1 MIRFIHLRTSCLELG
16 FFLIHHQIK
25 LFNRIPQRGFS
36 AQSVQLADDSENF
49 SCSIAL
55 DCNSNSHAYARMFQ
69 DCTGNGNARKLGMG
83 IHCDILKRG
92 SCLDLFAWN
101 VLLNMYVKAD
111 LLADARTL
119 FDGMRDRNTVSFVTL
134 IQGYAQSLQFDEAI
148 ELFIRLRREG
158 HELNPFVFTTI
169 LKLLVITDSTELCWR
184 IHAFLFKLGHDSNAF
199 VATALIDAY
208 SVCGHVDGAKRIFHK
223 IADKDMISWT
233 GMIACYAEN
242 DYFKEALELFS
253 QMRKFNLKQN
263 NFTFASSLKACV
275 GLPAFDLGKGIH
287 GCALKTRYEL
297 DLFVGCALLD
307 LYTKFGDIS
316 DARIVFE
323 EMPQKHVIHWSF
335 MIARY
340 AQSDRSEEA
349 WNLFFRM
356 RQALVIPNQFTF
368 ASVLQAC
375 ATMEALVLGKQT
387 HGHVLKVGLDFDIFV
402 RNALMDV
409 YAKCGMME
417 DSMKLF
423 VESPQRN
430 DVTWNTLI
438 VGYVHLEYGEEA
450 LRLFSEML
458 NDLVQPTQTTYSS
471 ILRACANLT
480 ALEPGLQIHCFIVKT
495 IFDEDTVVCNALIDM
510 YAKCGSIK
518 DARSIFDAM
527 SNRDD
532 VSWNS
537 MISGYSLHGLS
548 EDALGIYEKMRETE
562 IRPNKITFIG
572 VLSACSNR
580 GLVDQGQFYFHSM
593 AQDYGIVPCI
603 EHYTC
608 MVWLLGRSGRLDEA
622 RKLIEELPFEPSVM
636 VWRALLGACVIHHD
650 IELGRISAQ
659 KVLELE
665 PHDEAAHVL
674 LSNMYAT
681 VKKWDS
687 VIAIRKCMKRKGVK
701 KEPGLSWIESQSNV
715 HYFSAG
721 DRSHPDIRIIN
732 AMLEW
737 LNIKIRR
744 EGYVP
749 SCNVVLLDVEEDE
762 KERLLWL
769 HSERLAL
776 AYGLFITPS
785 GCPVRIIKN
794 LRICADC
801 HAAIKLISKVVQREF
816 IVRDMNRFHH
826 FEVGVCSC
834 GDYW

>member
-1 MIRFIHLRTSCLELG
+1 MIRFSCLRTPRPGLG
-16 FFLIHHQIK
+16 LFSTHHQIE
-25 LFNRIPQRGFS
+25 LFNQIVQRGFS
-36 AQSVQLADDSENF
+36 AQSVQLADDSENC
-49 SCSIAL
+49 SCSTAL
-55 DCNSNSHAYARMFQ
+55 ELNSHTYARMFQ
-69 DCTGNGNARKLGMG
+69 DCTGNDNARKWGLG
-83 IHCDILKRG
+83 IHCDVLKRG
-92 SCLDLFAWN
+92 NWLDLFARN
-101 VLLNMYVKAD
+101 VLLNLYVKEG

-119 FDGMRDRNTVSFVTL
+119 FDGMRDRNTISFVTL

-148 ELFIRLRREG
+148 ELFIRLRRED

-169 LKLLVITDSTELCWR
+169 LKLLVSAGSAELCWL
-184 IHAFLFKLGHDSNAF
+184 IHACIFKLGHDSDAF

-208 SVCGHVDGAKRIFHK
+208 SVCGLVDGAKKVFNK
-223 IADKDMISWT
+223 IAERDMISWT

-242 DYFKEALELFS
+242 DYFNEALELFS
-253 QMRKFNLKQN
+253 QMRKVNLKPN
-263 NFTFASSLKACV
+263 NFTFASSLKASV
-275 GLPAFDLGKGIH
+275 GLPSFDLGKGIH

-297 DLFVGCALLD
+297 DLYVGCALLD
-307 LYTKFGDIS
+307 LYTKFGDIN

-349 WNLFFRM
+349 LKLFFRM
-356 RQALVIPNQFTF
+356 RQALVVPNQFTF

-387 HGHVLKVGLDFDIFV
+387 HGHVLKVGLDFVIFV

-409 YAKCGMME
+409 YAKCEIM
-417 DSMKLF
+417 DDAVKLF
-423 VESPQRN
+423 VESPERN

-438 VGYVHLEYGEEA
+438 VGYVHLGYGEEA
-450 LRLFSEML
+450 LRLFSEMV
-458 NDLVQPTQTTYSS
+458 NDLVQPTQTTFSS

-480 ALEPGLQIHCFIVKT
+480 ALEAGLQIHCLTVKT
-495 IFDEDTVVCNALIDM
+495 IFDKDTVVCNALIDM

-518 DARSIFDAM
+518 DARSIFDGM
-527 SNRDD
+527 SERDE

-548 EDALGIYEKMRETE
+548 EDALGIFEKMRETE

-580 GLVDQGQFYFHSM
+580 GLVDWGQSYFHSM
-593 AQDYGIVPCI
+593 VQDYGIMPCI

-622 RKLIEELPFEPSVM
+622 LKFIEEIPFEPSVM
-636 VWRALLGACVIHHD
+636 VWRALLGACVIHND

-659 KVLELE
+659 RVLEME

-687 VIAIRKCMKRKGVK
+687 VISIRKYMKRKGVK

-721 DRSHPDIRIIN
+721 DRSHPDVRIIN
-732 AMLEW
+732 GMLEW

-749 SCNVVLLDVEEDE
+749 NRNVVLLDVEEDE
-762 KERLLWL
+762 KESLLWL

-776 AYGLFITPS
+776 AFGLFRTPP

-826 FEVGVCSC
+826 FEDGVCSC